1 MGCRKFRVLRKIV
14 ADAGAVLGGQIE
26 REVLS
31 RLHCDLQAPLRL
43 SRDRVGQLVLAPGDS
58 LELVAA
64 LPVAPQHVP
73 TRLGRGVAEADQ
85 EELETRL
92 RRRELSGLC
101 PHDDAEN
108 PAVAD
113 VRTGWFGG
121 GLGGWPT
128 LSVGEPAARRLRLLR
143 V

>member
-1 MGCRKFRVLRKIV
+1 FFTTTPTPRLSPLSLHDALPIY
-14 ADAGAVLGGQIE
+14 AGAVLGGQIE

-73 TRLGRGVAEADQ
+73 TRLGRDRKS
-85 EELETRL
+85 TRL
-92 RRRELSGLC
+92 NSSHEWTSY
-101 PHDDAEN
+101 
-108 PAVAD
+108 AV
-113 VRTGWFGG
+113 FCF
-121 GLGGWPT
+121 
-128 LSVGEPAARRLRLLR
+128 
-143 V
+143 